1 MTALWAILGMAGAL
15 SLLRLSGFLLADIAV
30 PESWTHA
37 LTFVPIATLTALIVS
52 SIAARPDQSAIRVVA
67 AIGAAI
73 VVWRTRRMW
82 LCIVAGMGFYWLL
95 RII

>member
-1 MTALWAILGMAGAL
+1 MTALWAILGRAGAL
-15 SLLRLSGFLLADIAV
+15 YLLRLSGFLLADIAV

-73 VVWRTRRMW
+73 VVWRTRRIW
-82 LCIVAGMGFYWLL
+82 LCIVAGMGFYWLP
-95 RII
+95 RFI